1 MCVAGPACGA
11 VASLIRKGCKNM
23 GRKVERTLACVLG
36 IYAAYQ
42 IAWGDMRLG
51 LAGAVI
57 SIIAYMPSEPLIS
70 ENVFDYFLKKA
81 KQQSLKGKPQRKKQ
95 DE

>member
-1 MCVAGPACGA
+1 MLVARPACGA

-36 IYAAYQ
+36 IYAACQ
-42 IAWGDMRLG
+42 IALGDMRLG
-51 LAGAVI
+51 LACAVI
-57 SIIAYMPSEPLIS
+57 SIIAYMPNEPLIS
-70 ENVFDYFLKKA
+70 KNVFDYFLEKA
-81 KQQSLKGKPQRKKQ
+81 KSQRKTQ

>member
-1 MCVAGPACGA
+1 
-11 VASLIRKGCKNM
+11 M
-23 GRKVERTLACVLG
+23 GRKVERTLAYVLG

-42 IAWGDMRLG
+42 IALGDMRLG
-51 LAGAVI
+51 LACAVI

-70 ENVFDYFLKKA
+70 ENVFNYFLEKA
-81 KQQSLKGKPQRKKQ
+81 KQQSLKGKAQRETQ